1 MAGEMT
7 TQHPAI
13 AIGGDRLVHLDR
25 VVDVVVGVAL
35 VGELLVVIANV
46 VGRVFIDIP
55 LLWADEVSGFAL
67 SIIAFLGGAIAYRRE
82 QHVLIR
88 TLVDLLPTRPRAASY
103 ALVDWLVLEIALV
116 TGCQSLALLAFRWD
130 QITPILGISATWIAV
145 PLTAS
150 MLVLAVYAIARLLR
164 QPRRAVI
171 ASAALL
177 VAATLAFVAFR
188 HATDLPVSSNWN
200 VTLAIVLV
208 LVTVLIGLP
217 IAFAL
222 MLGTLLFLYLGGM
235 VAMVA
240 LPQNMVDGTGRF
252 VLLALPFFIFAGI
265 VMERGGI
272 SRRLV
277 AFVAAVVGGLRGGL
291 LQVMVVSMY
300 IVSGISGSKA
310 ADVAAVGLVMRDMLE
325 KEKYDVDDSAALLAA
340 SAAMGECIPPSLA
353 MLVLGSVTSLS
364 VAALFAA
371 GLIPAAVIAVCL
383 MILIWLRT
391 PRRSPSGV
399 TGPTKRRLL
408 LGALLPFSMPVMLFA
423 GILLGFA
430 TPTEVSAFAV
440 AYGLFIAVF
449 VYRETRR
456 GDFAR
461 MVAEASTSS
470 GMVLFTL
477 AAAQT
482 FSWVLSAAELPHR
495 LAELVTVWATGPAL
509 FLIVSIVAL
518 IVLGSLLEGL
528 PAILILAP
536 LLVPLA
542 PQAGV
547 DPLHY
552 GIVLLVA
559 MGIGAFLPPLGVGFY
574 IACSVVRARADRATR
589 AMAPYFSVLIIGV
602 LVVAFVPWFTLLL
615 PRWLHLAK

>member
-1 MAGEMT
+1 
-7 TQHPAI
+7 
-13 AIGGDRLVHLDR
+13 
-25 VVDVVVGVAL
+25 
-35 VGELLVVIANV
+35 
-46 VGRVFIDIP
+46 
-55 LLWADEVSGFAL
+55 
-67 SIIAFLGGAIAYRRE
+67 
-82 QHVLIR
+82 
-88 TLVDLLPTRPRAASY
+88 
-103 ALVDWLVLEIALV
+103 
-116 TGCQSLALLAFRWD
+116 
-130 QITPILGISATWIAV
+130 
-145 PLTAS
+145 
-150 MLVLAVYAIARLLR
+150 
-164 QPRRAVI
+164 
-171 ASAALL
+171 
-177 VAATLAFVAFR
+177 
-188 HATDLPVSSNWN
+188 
-200 VTLAIVLV
+200 
-208 LVTVLIGLP
+208 
-217 IAFAL
+217 
-222 MLGTLLFLYLGGM
+222 
-235 VAMVA
+235 
-240 LPQNMVDGTGRF
+240 
-252 VLLALPFFIFAGI
+252 
-265 VMERGGI
+265 
-272 SRRLV
+272 
-277 AFVAAVVGGLRGGL
+277 
-291 LQVMVVSMY
+291 MVVSMY

-383 MILIWLRT
+383 MLLIWLRT

-399 TGPTKRRLL
+399 SGPSMRRLAW
-408 LGALLPFSMPVMLFA
+408 GALLPFSMPVLLFA

-449 VYRETRR
+449 IYRETRR
-456 GDFAR
+456 DDFAR

-477 AAAQT
+477 AAAQS

-495 LAELVTVWATGPAL
+495 LAELVTVWATGASL
-509 FLIVSIVAL
+509 FLVVSIVAL

-536 LLVPLA
+536 LLLPLA

-574 IACSVVRARADRATR
+574 IACSVVRAHADRATR
-589 AMAPYFSVLIIGV
+589 AMAPYFLVLIVGV

-615 PRWLHLAK
+615 PRLLHLAK

>member
-1 MAGEMT
+1 MT
-7 TQHPAI
+7 IQHDAI
-13 AIGGDRLVHLDR
+13 AIGSDRLAPLDR
-25 VVDVVVGVAL
+25 VVDVIVGVAL

-46 VGRVFIDIP
+46 VGRVFIDTP

-67 SIIAFLGGAIAYRRE
+67 SVIAFLGGAIAYRRE
-82 QHVLIR
+82 QHVLVR
-88 TLVDLLPTRPRAASY
+88 TLVDLLPRRSRAASY

-116 TGCQSLALLAFRWD
+116 TGYQSLALLSFRWD
-130 QITPILGISATWIAV
+130 QVTPILGISATWIAV

-150 MLVLAVYAIARLLR
+150 MLVLAAYAVARLLR
-164 QPRRAVI
+164 QPRRAVV
-171 ASAALL
+171 ASVALL
-177 VAATLAFVAFR
+177 IAATLLFVAFR
-188 HATDLPVSSNWN
+188 HVTDLPVSSNWN
-200 VTLAIVLV
+200 VTLAIGLV

-222 MLGTLLFLYLGGM
+222 MLGTMLFLYLGGM

-277 AFVAAVVGGLRGGL
+277 AFVAAMVGGLRGGL

-383 MILIWLRT
+383 MVLIWLRT

-399 TGPTKRRLL
+399 SGPSMRRLA

-477 AAAQT
+477 AAAQS

-495 LAELVTVWATGPAL
+495 LAELVTTWATGPSL
-509 FLIVSIVAL
+509 FLVVSIVAL

-542 PQAGV
+542 PQARI

-574 IACSVVRARADRATR
+574 IACSVVRAQADRATR
-589 AMAPYFSVLIIGV
+589 AMAPYFSVLIVGV